1 MSDREGQSPTGL
13 AFILYHSE
21 TDLTVGGD
29 AAHALIDAAMRENR
43 KRDLTGILYHERG
56 VFLQWLEGP
65 CDAVALVADRI
76 ERDTRHTGMVYLMR
90 GSLPQRRFGQWRMA
104 YTTQGGDSVL
114 QWIADRGDEM
124 MTPQSRNQ
132 VIAGFLF
139 QRGEALSR

>member
-90 GSLPQRRFGQWRMA
+90 GAACRNAGSANGAWPIRRKGAIRSCN
-104 YTTQGGDSVL
+104 GSP
-114 QWIADRGDEM
+114 IAA
-124 MTPQSRNQ
+124 TK
-132 VIAGFLF
+132 
-139 QRGEALSR
+139 